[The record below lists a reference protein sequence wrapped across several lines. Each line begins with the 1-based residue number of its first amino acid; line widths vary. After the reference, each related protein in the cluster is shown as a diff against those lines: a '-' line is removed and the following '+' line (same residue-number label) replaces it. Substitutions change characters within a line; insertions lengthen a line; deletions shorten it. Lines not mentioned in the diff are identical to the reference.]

1 MEQQPVHDSGG
12 GVGETS
18 TSLLIRLKASDQ
30 LAWERLVELYSQ
42 LVYLWCR
49 SAGLQAADSADLGQ
63 EVFRAVARKIGD
75 FRRERAG
82 DSFRA
87 WLRSITQN
95 KIRDFYK
102 KQGRE
107 AVAAGGSDAQQAMLQ
122 VPDRDVETGSSVY
135 SAGEDGEARL
145 LFRRAVELIQG
156 EFADRTW
163 EAFWR
168 VTIEDQ
174 APQVVAQ
181 DLSISVNAVYLARS
195 RVIRRLRD
203 EFEGLIEI

>member
-1 MEQQPVHDSGG
+1 M
-12 GVGETS
+12 
-18 TSLLIRLKASDQ
+18 RLKASDQ
-30 LAWERLVELYSQ
+30 KAWERLVELYSQ

-49 SAGLQAADSADLGQ
+49 NAGLQSADSADVGQ
-63 EVFRAVARKIGD
+63 EVFRAVARKIND
-75 FRRERAG
+75 FRREQAG

-87 WLRSITQN
+87 WLRSITRN

-102 KQGRE
+102 KRGRE
-107 AVAAGGSDAQQAMLQ
+107 VPAAGGSDAHLALLQA
-122 VPDRDVETGSSVY
+122 PDPQHETDTSVY
-135 SAGEDGEARL
+135 SAGDDGEARL
-145 LFRRAVELIQG
+145 LFRRAVELIQA

-174 APQVVAQ
+174 APDVVAK
-181 DLSISVNAVYLARS
+181 DLGVSINAVYLARS

-203 EFEGLIEI
+203 EFDGLIEI